1 MAGTPGRFAVGANAV
16 AVLALASSL
25 GWWTAEA
32 VGAAALAGA
41 VACSFAVGFGWSRH
55 VIRRL
60 GGSTGDVF
68 GSVIE
73 ITQTAALVALAVA
86 GHSLA

>member
-1 MAGTPGRFAVGANAV
+1 MAANAV
-16 AVLALASSL
+16 GVLLLAGTL
-25 GWWTAEA
+25 GWWVSDG

-41 VACSFAVGFGWSRH
+41 VAFAYAVGYGWARH

-73 ITQTAALVALAVA
+73 ITQTAALVGLAVA
-86 GHSLA
+86 GHALA